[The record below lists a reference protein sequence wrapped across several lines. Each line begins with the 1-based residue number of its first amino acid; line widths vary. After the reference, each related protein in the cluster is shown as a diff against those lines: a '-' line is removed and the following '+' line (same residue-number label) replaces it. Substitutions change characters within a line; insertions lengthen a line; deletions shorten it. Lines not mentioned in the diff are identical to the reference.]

1 MDRMLQLLARNKSK
15 GLFRAEASADEAT
28 IYLYDTIVS
37 DDFWGGVTDVDFV
50 KELNAIKAPV
60 IHLRINSP
68 GGDVFSARAI
78 ETAIREHKSEVV
90 AHIDG
95 LAASAAS
102 YIALAADSIV
112 IAEGAFY
119 MIHKAWSFAM
129 GNADD
134 LLEMAALLDKV
145 DQSLVATYAKR
156 TGQEADQIRDWM
168 KRETWFSAAEAVEYG
183 FADSIAEDGPS
194 ASASIGW
201 DLSAYSAAPV
211 IRQTQKPAEPDLPKI
226 DTGHLQRIAAL
237 ARHM

>member
-1 MDRMLQLLARNKSK
+1 M
-15 GLFRAEASADEAT
+15 FRAELSGDEAT

-37 DDFWGGVTDVDFV
+37 DDFWGGVTAISFV
-50 KELNAIKAPV
+50 KELMAIKAPV

-78 ETAIREHKSEVV
+78 ETAIREHNSEVI

-95 LAASAAS
+95 VAASAAS
-102 YIALAADSIV
+102 YIALAADNIV

-134 LLEMAALLDKV
+134 LLEMAALLEKV
-145 DQSLVATYAKR
+145 DESLVTTYAKR
-156 TGQEADQIRDWM
+156 TGQAEDQIRDWM
-168 KRETWFSAAEAVEYG
+168 RNETWFSAAEAVEYG
-183 FADSIAEDGPS
+183 FADSVAEDGPS

-201 DLSAYSAAPV
+201 DLSAYNAAPI
-211 IRQTQKPAEPDLPKI
+211 IRQAQQSAEPAEQDLPKI
-226 DTGHLQRIAAL
+226 DTGYLQRIAAL

>member
-1 MDRMLQLLARNKSK
+1 MDRMLQLLARNKSR
-15 GLFRAEASADEAT
+15 GLFRAEASVDEAT

-37 DDFWGGVTDVDFV
+37 DDFWGGITAVSFV
-50 KELNAIKAPV
+50 RELNAIKAPI

-68 GGDVFSARAI
+68 GGDVFAARAI
-78 ETAIREHKSEVV
+78 ETAIREHKSEVI

-95 LAASAAS
+95 VAASAAS
-102 YIALAADSIV
+102 YIALAANSIV

-134 LLEMAALLDKV
+134 LLEMAALLEKV
-145 DQSLVATYAKR
+145 DESLVATYAKR
-156 TGQEADQIRDWM
+156 TGQAEDQIRDWM
-168 KRETWFSAAEAVEYG
+168 RNETWFSAAEAVEYG
-183 FADSIAEDGPS
+183 FADSVAEDGH
-194 ASASIGW
+194 AANASIGW
-201 DLSAYSAAPV
+201 DLSAYNAAPV
-211 IRQTQKPAEPDLPKI
+211 IRQAQQPAEPESSKI